1 MSPKLTRTVWRA
13 RLALNWERLWA
24 AAYPLVMVLA
34 LFAMAVLT
42 GLLGVLPDLAR
53 YAALALFALA
63 FIWALRP
70 LFRLALPARG
80 EALRRI
86 ETASALDH
94 RPVSASEDRPA
105 NPSALSSAIW
115 EEHVARQLAKLKRLS
130 AGTPR
135 SDLKWRDP
143 YALRLAALLG
153 VLAAAF
159 LYRGDPVSNF
169 VDAVRIAPSQ
179 AQLALSLDAW
189 VRPPAYT
196 AKPPILLTSAA
207 LKERLQRDSD
217 LLVPEGSLLVLRL
230 SGAEEPKLAFFGL
243 IGGEEIKDLKPKTG
257 TESGTFTAQLRLDR
271 PAEIRVSDGGTELA
285 QWRLSVIP
293 DAAPKVA
300 FTADPEAEASG
311 ALAVDWK
318 ASDDYGVASVTA
330 KVALSDTQADG
341 PGFASNG
348 VFLFEPPVFPI
359 TLKKASPREIDD
371 RTANDL
377 TAHPWAGLNVDITL
391 EAKDQAG
398 KTGKSET
405 KTVMLPERL
414 FIRPLAKAL
423 IEQRK
428 ALILNPDDPRNV
440 QLMLDALLAWP
451 EGLIERSGIH
461 IALRAIRSQVA
472 NARDQD
478 DIKGVVEDLWKLALA
493 VEEGDL
499 ADARAELDAIRKEL
513 QKALAEG
520 ASPERIAELMDKL
533 REAMNKYLEQMAQ
546 ETQRRMQ
553 QEGLKPQP
561 VDPSRL
567 LSQDDLQKMLDTI
580 QKLAESGANEAAQ
593 EMLSQLESLLRNLQP
608 GIGQMQAQG
617 DTPLSEMLGDL
628 SELMRRQQQLMDET
642 MRMPEGQQQEGEPQ
656 EGAPDGQQQGQGG
669 EQGQSLSQKQGALR
683 DMLDELMGR
692 LGQQGMEAPQS
703 FGQAGKSMDG
713 AKGSLGQGRRGPA
726 LEQQSEALNALRDGA
741 QSMARQMMQQGRGS
755 TGNMGRH
762 GEARGNDD
770 RDPLGRPTRGRANGE
785 DYSPD
790 RNMLP
795 GEAAIR
801 RAREI
806 LDILRNR
813 ANNPDL
819 PRIDRDYIERL
830 LRGLY

>member
-1 MSPKLTRTVWRA
+1 MSPKLQRTVWRA
-13 RLALNWERLWA
+13 RLALYWERLWA
-24 AAYPLVMVLA
+24 AAYPMVMLLA
-34 LFAMAVLT
+34 LFAMTVLT
-42 GLLGVLPDLAR
+42 GFLSLLPDPAR

-63 FIWALRP
+63 FLWTLRP
-70 LFRLALPARG
+70 LFRLAFPARS

-105 NPSALSSAIW
+105 NPSPTTSAIW
-115 EEHVARQLAKLKRLS
+115 EEHVARQLAKLKQLR

-135 SDLKWRDP
+135 SELKRRDP

-153 VLAAAF
+153 VVAAAF

-169 VDAVRIAPSQ
+169 ADAVRIAPSQ
-179 AQLALSLDAW
+179 AQAALSLDAW
-189 VRPPAYT
+189 VRPPSYT
-196 AKPPILLTSAA
+196 AKPPLLLTSEAI
-207 LKERLQRDSD
+207 KERLERDSD

-230 SGAEEPKLAFFGL
+230 AGATAPRLAFFDL
-243 IGGEEIKDLKPKTG
+243 IGGEEVKDLAPKTG
-257 TESGTFTAQLRLDR
+257 NESGTFTAQLRLDR
-271 PAEIRVSDGGTELA
+271 PAEVRVYDGSSTLA

-293 DAAPKVA
+293 DAPPQVA
-300 FTADPEAEASG
+300 FTGDPEAEAAG
-311 ALAVDWK
+311 ALALDWK
-318 ASDDYGVASVTA
+318 ASDDYGIAAVTA
-330 KVALSDTQADG
+330 RIALSDTQADG
-341 PGFASNG
+341 VGFATNG
-348 VFLFEPPVFPI
+348 VFLYDAPAFPI
-359 TLKKASPREIDD
+359 ALKKSSAREIDD
-371 RTANDL
+371 RSANDL

-398 KTGKSET
+398 KTGKSGT

-414 FIRPLAKAL
+414 FVKPLAKAL

-428 ALILNPDDPRNV
+428 ALILDPDEHRNV
-440 QLMLDALLAWP
+440 ELMLDALLMWP
-451 EGLIERSGIH
+451 DGLVDRSGVH
-461 IALRAIRSQVA
+461 IALRAIRSHVA
-472 NARDQD
+472 NAEDQD
-478 DIKGVVEDLWKLALA
+478 DIKTAVDDLWKLALA

-520 ASPERIAELMDKL
+520 APPERIAELMDKL
-533 REAMNKYLEQMAQ
+533 REAMNKYLQSMAE
-546 ETQRRMQ
+546 ETRRRMQ
-553 QEGLKPQP
+553 QQGMQPQP

-567 LSQDDLQKMLDTI
+567 LSQEDLQKMLDTI

-593 EMLSQLESLLRNLQP
+593 EMLSQLENMLRNLQP
-608 GIGQMQAQG
+608 GMAQQPQG

-628 SELMRRQQQLMDET
+628 SDLMRRQQQLMDET
-642 MRMPEGQQQEGEPQ
+642 TRMPGQGGDPQQGEPNGGAPQ
-656 EGAPDGQQQGQGG
+656 EGQNGG
-669 EQGQSLSQKQGALR
+669 DQGQSLAQKQGALR
-683 DMLDELMGR
+683 QMLDELMGR

-703 FGQAGKSMDG
+703 FGQAGKSMEG
-713 AKGSLGQGRRGPA
+713 ARGALRQGRRDPA
-726 LEQQSEALNALRDGA
+726 LEQQSDALDALRDGA
-741 QSMARQMMQQGRGS
+741 QSMARQMMQQGQGN

-762 GEARGNDD
+762 GQARGDD
-770 RDPLGRPTRGRANGE
+770 RDPLGRPTRSRGE
-785 DYSPD
+785 DYGPN
-790 RNMLP
+790 RNILP

-819 PRIDRDYIERL
+819 PRVDRDYIDRL

>member
-1 MSPKLTRTVWRA
+1 MWRA
-13 RLALNWERLWA
+13 RLALYWERLWSA
-24 AAYPLVMVLA
+24 AFPLVMVLA

-42 GLLGVLPDLAR
+42 GLLGHLPDLVR
-53 YAALALFALA
+53 YAALALFAVA
-63 FIWALRP
+63 FLWSLRP
-70 LFRLALPARG
+70 LFRLAFPERS

-94 RPVSASEDRPA
+94 RPVSASEDQPA
-105 NPSALSSAIW
+105 NPSPAASAIW
-115 EEHVARQLAKLKRLS
+115 EEHVARQLARLKQLS

-143 YALRLAALLG
+143 YALRLVALLG

-169 VDAVRIAPSQ
+169 ADAVRIAPSQ
-179 AQLALSLDAW
+179 AQATLALDAW

-196 AKPPILLTSAA
+196 AKPPLLLTSAA
-207 LKERLQRDSD
+207 IKERLQRDNE
-217 LLVPEGSLLVLRL
+217 LLVPEASLLVLRL
-230 SGAEEPKLAFFGL
+230 AGAEEPRLAFFDL
-243 IGGEEIKDLKPKTG
+243 IAGEEIKDLKPKTG

-271 PAEIRVSDGGTELA
+271 PAEIRVYDGGNELA

-293 DAAPKVA
+293 DMAPKVG

-311 ALAVDWK
+311 ALALDWK
-318 ASDDYGVASVTA
+318 AADDYGIAAVTA
-330 KVALSDTQADG
+330 KMVLSDTQADG

-348 VFLFEPPVFPI
+348 VFLFDPPAFPI
-359 TLKKASPREIDD
+359 ALKKSSPREIDD
-371 RTANDL
+371 RTTNDL

-398 KTGKSET
+398 KTGKSEV
-405 KTVMLPERL
+405 KTVVLPERL
-414 FIRPLAKAL
+414 FIKPLAKAL

-428 ALILNPDDPRNV
+428 ALILDPDDRRKV
-440 QLMLDALLAWP
+440 ELMLDALLMWP
-451 EGLIERSGIH
+451 EGLIDRSGIH
-461 IALRAIRSQVA
+461 ISMRAIRSHIA

-478 DIKGVVEDLWKLALA
+478 DIKSAVNELWKLALA
-493 VEEGDL
+493 VEDGDL

-533 REAMNKYLEQMAQ
+533 REAMNRYLQSMAE
-546 ETQRRMQ
+546 ETRRRMQ
-553 QEGLKPQP
+553 QNGDAQPQP

-593 EMLSQLESLLRNLQP
+593 EMLSQLENLLRNLQP
-608 GIGQMQAQG
+608 GMAQQPQG

-642 MRMPEGQQQEGEPQ
+642 MRMPGEGGEPQ
-656 EGAPDGQQQGQGG
+656 EGQPNSAPQ
-669 EQGQSLSQKQGALR
+669 EGQSGNPGRGLSQQQGALR
-683 DMLDELMGR
+683 QMLEDLMGR

-703 FGQAGKSMDG
+703 FGQAGKSMEG
-713 AKGSLGQGRRGPA
+713 ATGSLREGQRDPA

-741 QSMARQMMQQGRGS
+741 QSMARQMMQQGQGN
-755 TGNMGRH
+755 TGNVGRH
-762 GEARGNDD
+762 GQARGDD
-770 RDPLGRPTRGRANGE
+770 RDPLGRPRANRGE
-785 DYSPD
+785 DYGPD
-790 RNMLP
+790 RNILP

-806 LDILRNR
+806 LDFLRNR

>member
-1 MSPKLTRTVWRA
+1 MSPKLKQTVWRA
-13 RLALNWERLWA
+13 RLALYWERLWA
-24 AAYPLVMVLA
+24 AAYPMVMVLA

-42 GLLGVLPDLAR
+42 GLLGHLPDLAR
-53 YAALALFALA
+53 YATLVAFALA
-63 FIWALRP
+63 FLWTLRP
-70 LFRLALPARG
+70 LFRLAFPARS
-80 EALRRI
+80 EALRRV
-86 ETASALDH
+86 ETSSALDH
-94 RPVSASEDRPA
+94 RPVSAAEDRPA
-105 NPSALSSAIW
+105 NPSPAASAIW
-115 EEHVARQLAKLKRLS
+115 EEHVARQLAKLKHLR

-169 VDAVRIAPSQ
+169 ADAVRIAPSQ
-179 AQLALSLDAW
+179 SQVALALDAW
-189 VRPPAYT
+189 VRPPGYT
-196 AKPPILLTSAA
+196 AKPPVLLTSEAI
-207 LKERLQRDSD
+207 KERLQRDSD

-230 SGAEEPKLAFFGL
+230 TGAEEPRLAFFDL

-257 TESGTFTAQLRLDR
+257 TESGTFTSQLRLDR
-271 PAEIRVSDGGTELA
+271 PAEIRVYDGSSELA

-293 DAAPKVA
+293 DEAPKVG

-311 ALAVDWK
+311 ALALDWK
-318 ASDDYGVASVTA
+318 ASDDYGVAAVTA
-330 KVALSDTQADG
+330 KMVLSDTQADG
-341 PGFASNG
+341 PGFATNG
-348 VFLFEPPVFPI
+348 VFLFEAPAFPI
-359 TLKKASPREIDD
+359 ALKKSSPREIED

-377 TAHPWAGLNVDITL
+377 TAHPWAGLNVDVTL

-398 KTGKSET
+398 KTGKSEV

-414 FIRPLAKAL
+414 FIKPLAKAL

-428 ALILNPDDPRNV
+428 ALILDPDDHRNV
-440 QLMLDALLAWP
+440 ELMLSALLMWP
-451 EGLIERSGIH
+451 EGLIDRSGIH
-461 IALRAIRSQVA
+461 IALRAIRSHVA
-472 NARDQD
+472 NARDQE
-478 DIKGVVEDLWKLALA
+478 DIKTAVNDLWKLALA

-520 ASPERIAELMDKL
+520 APPERIAELMDKL
-533 REAMNKYLEQMAQ
+533 REAMNKYLQSMAE
-546 ETQRRMQ
+546 ETRRRMQ
-553 QEGLKPQP
+553 QQGAQPQQ

-567 LSQDDLQKMLDTI
+567 LSQEDLQKMLDTI

-593 EMLSQLESLLRNLQP
+593 EMLSQLENLLRNLQP
-608 GIGQMQAQG
+608 GMAQQQQG

-642 MRMPEGQQQEGEPQ
+642 MRMPGQSGEPQ
-656 EGAPDGQQQGQGG
+656 EGDQRGGMPQQGQNGQQG
-669 EQGQSLSQKQGALR
+669 ESLSQKQGALR
-683 DMLDELMGR
+683 QMLDELMGR

-703 FGQAGKSMDG
+703 FGQAGKSMEG
-713 AKGSLGQGRRGPA
+713 ATGSLREGRRDPA

-741 QSMARQMMQQGRGS
+741 QSMARQMMQQGQGN
-755 TGNMGRH
+755 TGNVGRH
-762 GEARGNDD
+762 GQARGDD
-770 RDPLGRPTRGRANGE
+770 RDPLGRPRANRGE
-785 DYSPD
+785 DYGPD
-790 RNMLP
+790 RNMVP

-806 LDILRNR
+806 LDFLRNR
-813 ANNPDL
+813 ANTPDL

>member
-13 RLALNWERLWA
+13 RLALYWERLWA

-34 LFAMAVLT
+34 LFAMAILT
-42 GLLGVLPDLAR
+42 GLLGHLPDLAR
-53 YAALALFALA
+53 YAALAAFAIA
-63 FIWALRP
+63 FLWALRP
-70 LFRLALPARG
+70 LLRLAFPARS

-86 ETASALDH
+86 ETISALDH
-94 RPVSASEDRPA
+94 RPVSASEDKPA
-105 NPSALSSAIW
+105 NPSPASSAIW
-115 EEHVARQLAKLKRLS
+115 EEHVVRQLARLKQLR

-153 VLAAAF
+153 VLAALF

-169 VDAVRIAPSQ
+169 ADAVRIAPSQ
-179 AQLALSLDAW
+179 AQTALSLDAW

-196 AKPPILLTSAA
+196 AKPPILLTSEA

-230 SGAEEPKLAFFGL
+230 AGAEEPKLAFFDL

-271 PAEIRVSDGGTELA
+271 PAEIRVYDGSSALA

-293 DAAPKVA
+293 DVAPKIA
-300 FTADPEAEASG
+300 FTADPQAEASG
-311 ALAVDWK
+311 ALAMDWK
-318 ASDDYGVASVTA
+318 ASDDYGVASITA
-330 KVALSDTQADG
+330 KIALSDTQADG
-341 PGFASNG
+341 MGFATNG
-348 VFLFEPPVFPI
+348 VFLYEPPNFPVA
-359 TLKKASPREIDD
+359 LKKASAHEIED
-371 RTANDL
+371 RTVNDI
-377 TAHPWAGLNVDITL
+377 TAHPWAGLNVDVTL
-391 EAKDQAG
+391 EVKDQAG

-405 KTVMLPERL
+405 KTVMLPERM
-414 FIRPLAKAL
+414 FIKPLAKAL

-428 ALILNPDDPRNV
+428 ALILDPDDHRNV
-440 QLMLDALLAWP
+440 ELMLDALMMWP
-451 EGLIERSGIH
+451 EGLIDRSGIH
-461 IALRAIRSQVA
+461 IALRAIRSHIA

-478 DIKGVVEDLWKLALA
+478 DIKSAVDDMWKLALA

-520 ASPERIAELMDKL
+520 APPERIAELMDKL
-533 REAMNKYLEQMAQ
+533 REAMDKYLQSMA
-546 ETQRRMQ
+546 EESQRRMQ
-553 QEGLKPQP
+553 QGGQQPQP
-561 VDPSRL
+561 VDPSRM
-567 LSQDDLQKMLDTI
+567 LSQEDLQKMLDTI

-608 GIGQMQAQG
+608 GTAQMQPQG

-628 SELMRRQQQLMDET
+628 SELMRQQQQLMDET
-642 MRMPEGQQQEGEPQ
+642 MRMPGSEGDPQGEPNGGAPQ
-656 EGAPDGQQQGQGG
+656 EGQNGTSGR
-669 EQGQSLSQKQGALR
+669 SLSQKQGALR
-683 DMLDELMGR
+683 QMLDELMGR
-692 LGQQGMEAPQS
+692 FGQQGMDTPQS
-703 FGQAGKSMDG
+703 FGQAGKSMEG
-713 AKGSLGQGRRGPA
+713 ATGSLRQGRRDPA
-726 LEQQSEALNALRDGA
+726 LEQQSEALNALREGA
-741 QSMARQMMQQGRGS
+741 QSMARQMMQQGQGN

-762 GEARGNDD
+762 GPPGSDD
-770 RDPLGRPTRGRANGE
+770 RDPLGRPARGRGE
-785 DYSPD
+785 DPGPNYK
-790 RNMLP
+790 MVP

-819 PRIDRDYIERL
+819 PRIDRDYIDRL

>member
-1 MSPKLTRTVWRA
+1 MSPKLKQTVWRA
-13 RLALNWERLWA
+13 RLALYWERLWA
-24 AAYPLVMVLA
+24 AAYPMVMVLA

-42 GLLGVLPDLAR
+42 GALGHLPDLAR
-53 YAALALFALA
+53 YAALIAFALA
-63 FIWALRP
+63 FLWALRP
-70 LFRLALPARG
+70 LLRLAFPARS
-80 EALRRI
+80 EALRRV

-94 RPVSASEDRPA
+94 RPVSAAEDRPA
-105 NPSALSSAIW
+105 NPSPAASAIW
-115 EEHVARQLAKLKRLS
+115 EEHVARQLAKLKHLR

-169 VDAVRIAPSQ
+169 ADAVRIAPSQ
-179 AQLALSLDAW
+179 SQVALALDAW

-196 AKPPILLTSAA
+196 AKPPVLLTSEAI
-207 LKERLQRDSD
+207 KERLARDSD

-230 SGAEEPKLAFFGL
+230 AGSQEPRLAFFDL

-271 PAEIRVSDGGTELA
+271 PAEIRVYDGSSELA

-293 DAAPKVA
+293 DEAPKVA

-318 ASDDYGVASVTA
+318 ASDDYGVAAVTA
-330 KVALSDTQADG
+330 KMVLSDTQADG
-341 PGFASNG
+341 PGFATNG
-348 VFLFEPPVFPI
+348 VFLFEAPAFPI
-359 TLKKASPREIDD
+359 ALKKSSPREIED
-371 RTANDL
+371 RTTNDL

-398 KTGKSET
+398 KTGKSEV

-414 FIRPLAKAL
+414 FIKPLAKAL

-428 ALILNPDDPRNV
+428 ALILDPDDHRNV
-440 QLMLDALLAWP
+440 ELMLGALLMWP
-451 EGLIERSGIH
+451 EGLIDRSGIH
-461 IALRAIRSQVA
+461 IALRAIRSHVA
-472 NARDQD
+472 NARDQE
-478 DIKGVVEDLWKLALA
+478 DIKTAVNDLWKLALA

-520 ASPERIAELMDKL
+520 APPERIAELMDKL
-533 REAMNKYLEQMAQ
+533 REAMNKYLQSMAE
-546 ETQRRMQ
+546 ETRRRMQ
-553 QEGLKPQP
+553 QQGAQPQP

-593 EMLSQLESLLRNLQP
+593 EMLSQLENLLRNLQP
-608 GIGQMQAQG
+608 GMAQQQQG

-642 MRMPEGQQQEGEPQ
+642 MRMPGQSGEPQ
-656 EGAPDGQQQGQGG
+656 EGDQRGGMPQQGQNGQQG
-669 EQGQSLSQKQGALR
+669 ESLSQKQGALR
-683 DMLDELMGR
+683 QMLDELMGR

-703 FGQAGKSMDG
+703 FGQAGKSMEG
-713 AKGSLGQGRRGPA
+713 ATGSLREGRRDPA

-741 QSMARQMMQQGRGS
+741 QSMARQMMQQGQGN
-755 TGNMGRH
+755 TGNVGRH
-762 GEARGNDD
+762 GQARGDD
-770 RDPLGRPTRGRANGE
+770 RDPLGRPRANRGE
-785 DYSPD
+785 DYGPD
-790 RNMLP
+790 RNMVP

-806 LDILRNR
+806 LDFLRNR
-813 ANNPDL
+813 ANTPDL

>member
-1 MSPKLTRTVWRA
+1 MSPKLKTTVWRA
-13 RLALNWERLWA
+13 RLALYWERLWA

-34 LFAMAVLT
+34 LFAMAILT
-42 GLLGVLPDLAR
+42 GLLSALPDLAR
-53 YAALALFALA
+53 YAALAAFVLA
-63 FIWALRP
+63 FLWSLRP
-70 LFRLALPARG
+70 LFRLAFPARS

-94 RPVSASEDRPA
+94 RPVSTSEDRPA
-105 NPSALSSAIW
+105 NPSPASSAIW
-115 EEHVARQLAKLKRLS
+115 DEHVARQLARLKHLR

-169 VDAVRIAPSQ
+169 ADAVRIKPAE
-179 AQLALSLDAW
+179 AQVALSLDAW

-196 AKPPILLTSAA
+196 AKPPLLLTSEA
-207 LKERLQRDSD
+207 LKERLQRDKE

-230 SGAEEPKLAFFGL
+230 SGAEKPKLAFFDL
-243 IGGEEIKDLKPKTG
+243 IAGEELTDLKPKTG

-271 PAEIRVSDGGTELA
+271 PAEVRVYDDTSELA

-293 DAAPKVA
+293 DTPPKVA
-300 FTADPEAEASG
+300 FTADPQAEASG
-311 ALAVDWK
+311 ALAIDWK

-330 KVALSDTQADG
+330 KLVLSDTQADG

-348 VFLFEPPVFPI
+348 VFLFEAPQFPI
-359 TLKKASPREIDD
+359 SLKKAAAREIDD
-371 RTANDL
+371 RTTNDL

-391 EAKDQAG
+391 EVKDQAG

-405 KTVMLPERL
+405 KTVMLPERM
-414 FIRPLAKAL
+414 FIKPLAKAL
-423 IEQRK
+423 VEQRK
-428 ALILNPDDPRNV
+428 ALILDPDDPQNV
-440 QLMLDALLAWP
+440 KLMLDALLMWP

-461 IALRAIRSQVA
+461 IALRAVRSQIA
-472 NARDQD
+472 NARDQEE
-478 DIKGVVEDLWKLALA
+478 IKGAIGELWKLALA

-533 REAMNKYLEQMAQ
+533 REAMNKYLQSMA
-546 ETQRRMQ
+546 EESQRRMQ
-553 QEGLKPQP
+553 QGGQQPQP
-561 VDPSRL
+561 VDPSRM

-608 GIGQMQAQG
+608 GMAQMPPQG
-617 DTPLSEMLGDL
+617 DSPMSQMLGDL
-628 SELMRRQQQLMDET
+628 SELMRRQQQLMDDT
-642 MRMPEGQQQEGEPQ
+642 TRMPDMQDQLQQGNPNSSPQENRDQSQGQPLSQQQQ
-656 EGAPDGQQQGQGG
+656 
-669 EQGQSLSQKQGALR
+669 ALR

-703 FGQAGKSMDG
+703 FGQAGKSMEG
-713 AKGSLGQGRRGPA
+713 ATGSLRQGRRGSA
-726 LEQQSEALNALRDGA
+726 LEQQSEALDALREGA
-741 QSMARQMMQQGRGS
+741 QSMARQMMQQGQGN
-755 TGNMGRH
+755 TGNVGRH
-762 GEARGNDD
+762 GQARGDD
-770 RDPLGRPTRGRANGE
+770 RDPLGRPRANRGE
-785 DYSPD
+785 DYGPD

-806 LDILRNR
+806 LDFLRNR

>member
-1 MSPKLTRTVWRA
+1 MSPKLKTTIWRA
-13 RLALNWERLWA
+13 RLALYWERLWA

-34 LFAMAVLT
+34 LFAIAILT
-42 GLLGVLPDLAR
+42 GLLSALPDLAR
-53 YAALALFALA
+53 YAALGA
-63 FIWALRP
+63 FVIAFLWSLRP
-70 LFRLALPARG
+70 LFRLAIPARG

-105 NPSALSSAIW
+105 NPSPASSAIW
-115 EEHVARQLAKLKRLS
+115 DEHVTRQLARLKHLR

-169 VDAVRIAPSQ
+169 ADAVRIKPAE
-179 AQLALSLDAW
+179 AQVALSLDAW

-196 AKPPILLTSAA
+196 AKPPLLLTSEA
-207 LKERLQRDSD
+207 LKERLQRDKE

-230 SGAEEPKLAFFGL
+230 SGAEKPKLAFFDL
-243 IGGEEIKDLKPKTG
+243 IGGEELTDLKPKTG
-257 TESGTFTAQLRLDR
+257 TESGTFTAQVRLDR
-271 PAEIRVSDGGTELA
+271 PAEVRVYDDTSELA

-293 DAAPKVA
+293 DVPPKVA
-300 FTADPEAEASG
+300 FTADPQAEASG

-330 KVALSDTQADG
+330 KVVLSDTQADG

-348 VFLFEPPVFPI
+348 VFLFEPPQFPI
-359 TLKKASPREIDD
+359 SLKKAAAREIDD
-371 RTANDL
+371 RTTNDL

-391 EAKDQAG
+391 EVKDQAG

-405 KTVMLPERL
+405 RTVMLPERM
-414 FIRPLAKAL
+414 FIKPLAKAL

-428 ALILNPDDPRNV
+428 ALILDPDDPKNV
-440 QLMLDALLAWP
+440 ELMLDALLMWP
-451 EGLIERSGIH
+451 EGLIDRSGIH
-461 IALRAIRSQVA
+461 IALRTLRSQID
-472 NARDQD
+472 NARDQEE
-478 DIKGVVEDLWKLALA
+478 IKIAIGEMWKLALA

-533 REAMNKYLEQMAQ
+533 REAMNKYLQSMAE

-553 QEGLKPQP
+553 QGGQQAQP
-561 VDPSRL
+561 VDPSRM

-608 GIGQMQAQG
+608 GMAQMQPQG
-617 DTPLSEMLGDL
+617 DSPMSQMLGDL
-628 SELMRRQQQLMDET
+628 SELMRRQQQLMDDT
-642 MRMPEGQQQEGEPQ
+642 TRMPDMQDQLQQGEPNGSPQ
-656 EGAPDGQQQGQGG
+656 ENRDQSQG
-669 EQGQSLSQKQGALR
+669 QGQSLSQQQQALR

-692 LGQQGMEAPQS
+692 LGQQGMESPQS
-703 FGQAGKSMDG
+703 FGQAGKSMEG
-713 AKGSLGQGRRGPA
+713 ATGSLRQGRRGSA
-726 LEQQSEALNALRDGA
+726 LEQQSEALDALREGA
-741 QSMARQMMQQGRGS
+741 QSMARQMMQQGQGN
-755 TGNMGRH
+755 TGNVGRH
-762 GEARGNDD
+762 GQARGDD
-770 RDPLGRPTRGRANGE
+770 RDPLGRPRANRGE
-785 DYSPD
+785 DYGPD

-806 LDILRNR
+806 LDILRSR

>member
-1 MSPKLTRTVWRA
+1 MSAKLRRTVWRA
-13 RLALNWERLWA
+13 RLALYWERLWS
-24 AAYPLVMVLA
+24 AAYLLVMVLA

-42 GLLGVLPDLAR
+42 GLLAHLPDLAR
-53 YAALALFALA
+53 YAALAVFAIAFLA
-63 FIWALRP
+63 SLRP
-70 LFRLALPARG
+70 LFRLAFPARS
-80 EALRRI
+80 EALRRV

-94 RPVSASEDRPA
+94 RPASASEDRPA
-105 NPSALSSAIW
+105 NPSPAASAIW
-115 EEHVARQLAKLKRLS
+115 EEHVARQLARLKRLR

-179 AQLALSLDAW
+179 AQAALSLDAW

-196 AKPPILLTSAA
+196 AKPPVLLTSAA
-207 LKERLQRDSD
+207 IKERLRRDSE

-230 SGAEEPKLAFFGL
+230 AGAQEPRLAFFDL
-243 IGGEEIKDLKPKTG
+243 IGGEELKDVAPRTG
-257 TESGTFTAQLRLDR
+257 SESGTFTAQLRLER
-271 PAEIRVSDGGTELA
+271 PAEIRVYDGGSELA

-293 DAAPKVA
+293 DMAPTAA

-311 ALAVDWK
+311 ALALDWK
-318 ASDDYGVASVTA
+318 ASDDYGVAGVTPRI
-330 KVALSDTQADG
+330 VLSDTQADG
-341 PGFASNG
+341 PGFATNG
-348 VFLFEPPVFPI
+348 VFLFDPPAFPV
-359 TLKKASPREIDD
+359 TLKKSSPREIDD
-371 RTANDL
+371 RTVNDL

-398 KTGKSET
+398 KTGKSQT
-405 KTVMLPERL
+405 KTVMLPERM
-414 FIRPLAKAL
+414 FIKPLAKAL

-428 ALILNPDDPRNV
+428 ALILDPDDTRKV
-440 QLMLDALLAWP
+440 LLMLDALLMWP

-461 IALRAIRSQVA
+461 IAMRAIRSHIA

-478 DIKGVVEDLWKLALA
+478 DIKSAIDELWKLALA

-499 ADARAELDAIRKEL
+499 ADARAELDAVRKEL

-520 ASPERIAELMDKL
+520 ASPERIAKLMDKL
-533 REAMNKYLEQMAQ
+533 REAMDRYLQSMAE
-546 ETQRRMQ
+546 ETRRRMQ
-553 QEGLKPQP
+553 QNGGQPQT

-567 LSQDDLQKMLDTI
+567 LSQEDLQKMLDTI

-608 GIGQMQAQG
+608 GTAQMPPQG
-617 DTPLSEMLGDL
+617 DTPLSEMMGDL

-642 MRMPEGQQQEGEPQ
+642 MRMPGEGGDPQ
-656 EGAPDGQQQGQGG
+656 EGQPDGTPQEGQGG
-669 EQGQSLSQKQGALR
+669 DPGKGLSQKQGALR
-683 DMLDELMGR
+683 QMLEDLMGR
-692 LGQQGMEAPQS
+692 LGQQGMDAPQS
-703 FGQAGKSMDG
+703 FGQAGKSMEG
-713 AKGSLGQGRRGPA
+713 ATGSLREGQRDPA

-741 QSMARQMMQQGRGS
+741 QSMARQMMQQGQGN
-755 TGNMGRH
+755 TGNVGRH
-762 GEARGNDD
+762 GQARGDD
-770 RDPLGRPTRGRANGE
+770 RDPLGRPRANRGE
-785 DYSPD
+785 DYGPERD
-790 RNMLP
+790 MLP

-806 LDILRNR
+806 LDFLRSR

-819 PRIDRDYIERL
+819 PRVDRDYIERL